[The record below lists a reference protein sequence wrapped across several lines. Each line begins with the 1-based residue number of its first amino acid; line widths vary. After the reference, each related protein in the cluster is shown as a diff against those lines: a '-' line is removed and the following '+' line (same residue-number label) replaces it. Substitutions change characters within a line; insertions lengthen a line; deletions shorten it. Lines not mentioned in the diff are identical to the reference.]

1 MSDTLANFRELNG
14 IGPATEAKL
23 HEAGVYTW
31 AAMSEVLHAL
41 IRVRGMTAG
50 KLKALSAQA
59 ARLASEPDAA
69 TVSGPSNPERSEAF
83 ILRMAVAMDGRP
95 TRSTVT
101 HVRSQTERPWSG
113 WSPGEVIE
121 VIEERTGLVAEA
133 PSAPADDAGERDPEP
148 EPETETDADAEP
160 GPAQA
165 ASAEHLVALDAG
177 RAVGG
182 GRRSIDLVVSTANMS
197 EIGEFEYRAT
207 LAGRPY
213 GAPLDESW
221 STLAQRTGRGVSR
234 ESLPL
239 RFEQVELPAGI
250 SRLRLDMALRLQRPQ
265 RTVPVLELA

>member
-23 HEAGVYTW
+23 HEAGVHTW

-41 IRVRGMTAG
+41 IKVRGMTAG
-50 KLKALSAQA
+50 KLKVLSAQA
-59 ARLASEPDAA
+59 ARLASEPDAVTA
-69 TVSGPSNPERSEAF
+69 SGPSDPDRSEAF

-101 HVRSQTERPWSG
+101 HVRSQTERSWSG

-121 VIEERTGLVAEA
+121 FIEEQTGVVTQAA
-133 PSAPADDAGERDPEP
+133 SAPEDDAGERDPEP
-148 EPETETDADAEP
+148 EPETDAEP
-160 GPAQA
+160 EPAQA
-165 ASAEHLVALDAG
+165 ASAEHLVVLDAG

-221 STLAQRTGRGVSR
+221 STLAQRTGRGVPR

-265 RTVPVLELA
+265 RAVPMLELT

>member
-41 IRVRGMTAG
+41 IKVRGMTAG

-121 VIEERTGLVAEA
+121 FIEERTGLVAEA
-133 PSAPADDAGERDPEP
+133 PSALADDAGEPEP
-148 EPETETDADAEP
+148 EPELEP
-160 GPAQA
+160 EPAPEPAQV
-165 ASAEHLVALDAG
+165 ASADHVVALDAG

-182 GRRSIDLVVSTANMS
+182 GRRSIDLMVSTANMA

>member
-41 IRVRGMTAG
+41 IKVRGMTAG

-133 PSAPADDAGERDPEP
+133 PSAPADGAGEPELEPELEP
-148 EPETETDADAEP
+148 EPAPE
-160 GPAQA
+160 PAQV
-165 ASAEHLVALDAG
+165 ASADHVLALDAG

-182 GRRSIDLVVSTANMS
+182 GRRSIDLVVSTANMA

-250 SRLRLDMALRLQRPQ
+250 SRLRLDMALRLQQPQ